1 MCPSIMDPRKYNSE
15 INRLDKERGK
25 FLKFP
30 SSRLRK
36 TVKENERKVSL
47 IIRIELFRDLYI
59 NIFLNKM
66 LLVFSQRGEN
76 SWIEMK
82 SNMRYTKRKF
92 PKASLLEII
101 TSVLDDDY
109 SLRRIEII

>member
-1 MCPSIMDPRKYNSE
+1 MRNASINHGSKKIQFWNQPARQRARQISKIPIS
-15 INRLDKERGK
+15 
-25 FLKFP
+25 
-30 SSRLRK
+30 
-36 TVKENERKVSL
+36 VKENERKVSL

-59 NIFLNKM
+59 DIFLNKM
-66 LLVFSQRGEN
+66 LLVFSQRAEN

-101 TSVLDDDY
+101 TSVLDDD
-109 SLRRIEII
+109 